1 MMLLEAVSLGVVAVE
16 AYALTG
22 VVFAAVFLTR
32 GIAQVDPRVVGAPW
46 TLRLLILPGVVA
58 LWPLF
63 ARRWASGS
71 AAPIENNPHRARPRS
86 AVSGVRRAAGGD
98 R

>member
-1 MMLLEAVSLGVVAVE
+1 MMLLQAVNVGVAAFE
-16 AYALTG
+16 GYAIAG
-22 VVFAAVFLTR
+22 VVFAAMFLTR

-46 TLRLLILPGVVA
+46 TLRLLILPGIVA

-63 ARRWASGS
+63 ARRWATGASV
-71 AAPIENNPHRARPRS
+71 PIEDNAHRARARVDPFGAPRP
-86 AVSGVRRAAGGD
+86 VGGG

>member
-1 MMLLEAVSLGVVAVE
+1 MMLLQAISVGVAAIE
-16 AYALTG
+16 AYAIAG

-32 GIAQVDPRVVGAPW
+32 GFAQVDPRVVGAPR
-46 TLRLLILPGVVA
+46 TLRLLILPGIVA

-63 ARRWASGS
+63 ARRWATGAS
-71 AAPIENNPHRARPRS
+71 APIEDNPHRARARVAPFCAPR
-86 AVSGVRRAAGGD
+86 AVGGG

>member
-1 MMLLEAVSLGVVAVE
+1 MMLLQAVSVGVAAFE
-16 AYALTG
+16 AYAIAG

-46 TLRLLILPGVVA
+46 TLRLLILPGIVA

-63 ARRWASGS
+63 ARRWASGAS
-71 AAPIENNPHRARPRS
+71 APIEDNPHRARARVAPFGAPRP
-86 AVSGVRRAAGGD
+86 VGGG

>member
-1 MMLLEAVSLGVVAVE
+1 MMLLQAVSVGVAAFE
-16 AYALTG
+16 AYAIAG
-22 VVFAAVFLTR
+22 AVFAAVFLTR

-46 TLRLLILPGVVA
+46 TLRLLILPGIVA

-63 ARRWASGS
+63 ARRWASGAS
-71 AAPIENNPHRARPRS
+71 APIEDNPHRARARLTAFGAP
-86 AVSGVRRAAGGD
+86 RAAGGG

>member
-1 MMLLEAVSLGVVAVE
+1 LDAVSLAVAALE
-16 AYALTG
+16 AYAVAG
-22 VVFAAVFLTR
+22 VVFAAAFLTW

-46 TLRLLILPGVVA
+46 TLRVIILPGIVA

-63 ARRWASGS
+63 ARRWASGA
-71 AAPIENNPHRARPRS
+71 AAPIEDNPHRANARS
-86 AVSGVRRAAGGD
+86 AESNLRRPTGGG

>member
-1 MMLLEAVSLGVVAVE
+1 MMLLQAISVGVAAIE
-16 AYALTG
+16 AYAIAG

-32 GIAQVDPRVVGAPW
+32 GIAQVDPRVVGAPR
-46 TLRLLILPGVVA
+46 TLRLLILPGIVA

-63 ARRWASGS
+63 ARRWATGAS
-71 AAPIENNPHRARPRS
+71 APIEDNPHRARARVAPFGAPR
-86 AVSGVRRAAGGD
+86 AVGGG

>member
-1 MMLLEAVSLGVVAVE
+1 MLRQAVSVGVTALE
-16 AYALTG
+16 AYAIAG

-32 GIAQVDPRVVGAPW
+32 GIAQVDPRVVGAPR
-46 TLRLLILPGVVA
+46 TLRLLILPGIVA

-63 ARRWASGS
+63 ARRWATGAS
-71 AAPIENNPHRARPRS
+71 APIEDNPHRARARVAPFCAPR
-86 AVSGVRRAAGGD
+86 AVGGG

>member
-1 MMLLEAVSLGVVAVE
+1 MLLQAVSVGVAAFE
-16 AYALTG
+16 AYAIAG

-46 TLRLLILPGVVA
+46 TLRLLILPGIVA

-63 ARRWASGS
+63 ARRWASGAS
-71 AAPIENNPHRARPRS
+71 APIEDNPHRARARLTTFGAP
-86 AVSGVRRAAGGD
+86 RAAGGG

>member
-1 MMLLEAVSLGVVAVE
+1 MMLLQAISVGVAAIE
-16 AYALTG
+16 AYAIAG

-32 GIAQVDPRVVGAPW
+32 GIAQVDPRVVGAPR
-46 TLRLLILPGVVA
+46 TLRLLNLPGIVA

-63 ARRWASGS
+63 ARRWATGAS
-71 AAPIENNPHRARPRS
+71 APIEDNPHRARARVAPFCAPR
-86 AVSGVRRAAGGD
+86 AVGGG

>member
-1 MMLLEAVSLGVVAVE
+1 MLLQAISVGVAAIE
-16 AYALTG
+16 AYAIAG

-32 GIAQVDPRVVGAPW
+32 GIAQVDPRVVGAPR
-46 TLRLLILPGVVA
+46 TLRLLIVPGIVA

-63 ARRWASGS
+63 ARRWATGAS
-71 AAPIENNPHRARPRS
+71 APIEDNPHRARARVAPYGAPR
-86 AVSGVRRAAGGD
+86 AVGGG